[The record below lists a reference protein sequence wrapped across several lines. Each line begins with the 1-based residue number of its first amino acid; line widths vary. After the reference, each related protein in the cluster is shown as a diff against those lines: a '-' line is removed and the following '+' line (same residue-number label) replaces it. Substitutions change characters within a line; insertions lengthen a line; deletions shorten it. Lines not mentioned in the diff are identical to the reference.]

1 MITSQ
6 HQTLLQRIRDE
17 RHEVLQ
23 YDIRTKGLCTWYWP
37 LEDGGRR
44 VTPSALRERRMTY
57 KFTGPCCLCPNATPD
72 EGHYTEAATLIA
84 IEGPCSGEYVAMCA
98 KGSCGYLVYLERIFA
113 AFFVK
118 SKQYDRREP
127 GDLRPATVFHFSEV
141 ELDNAFRRRQSG
153 TEHSDSRKL
162 KRTYAMLDVTAE
174 EIKVTPADRPVPR
187 PIIIDDV
194 LRKLDSLLDPGI
206 SDAQFGFVMARCALQ
221 NLQSD
226 RSQENIAIHDTR
238 T

>member
-6 HQTLLQRIRDE
+6 HQTLLQRICDE

-37 LEDGGRR
+37 LEEGGHR

-153 TEHSDSRKL
+153 TEHSDS
-162 KRTYAMLDVTAE
+162 T
-174 EIKVTPADRPVPR
+174 
-187 PIIIDDV
+187 
-194 LRKLDSLLDPGI
+194 
-206 SDAQFGFVMARCALQ
+206 
-221 NLQSD
+221 N
-226 RSQENIAIHDTR
+226 
-238 T
+238 